1 LLSGDVETWQFISV
15 TAEGRKTAKTREVRV
30 IQLRIFLLGVG
41 MIFALIIFCRKVKN
55 SNEISLCIMEVFIT
69 HRDILKSIRH
79 EKEAFCSEGMK

>member
-1 LLSGDVETWQFISV
+1 
-15 TAEGRKTAKTREVRV
+15 
-30 IQLRIFLLGVG
+30 

-79 EKEAFCSEGMK
+79 EKETFCSEGMK